1 MNIHKRFKIHFFGQL
16 GLTVFLLLA
25 MTVTVFATIGFVV
38 MEEEV
43 TQDLTE
49 ANGLFL
55 TSNLELDGEKLTIKE
70 ELKTLVENQN
80 GWLIAYRQDGS
91 FLDSYHVPSDLN
103 DRKNLKVESI
113 LKESGETTYQHWN
126 LELKEAQRIQ
136 LLFGKRNIGQVLM
149 NELKQ
154 EVDWG
159 SGKLSPSRNTMQKIK
174 RENGWVQ
181 LLDPSGEVVD
191 DLESNGEPK
200 SYSTAELISLK
211 GEDTSVST
219 YLDENSGQILLA
231 GSHEAS
237 SSGASTLRSFSNGG
251 IILLLILIAVL
262 LLGPF
267 WHARKYGLPLITMM
281 KWIQNLSNGVYE
293 QPLDSNGRPVMKN
306 TKGKLKRKYRLYKDL
321 ITNLSQLT
329 ETLHQNTLYQKQMA
343 ATREEWISGLSHD
356 LKTPLA
362 SISGYAHMLEA
373 ETYGWT
379 KEETRQFAGIITEK
393 STYMEQLIEELTLT
407 YRLKNRALPINKEE
421 TDMNELLRRTLIH
434 FINDQAN
441 RHMTFQFA
449 PYESS
454 LYAKVDPK
462 WFQRVLDNLIANAIK
477 YNAPGTEINLSLS
490 KIEQHLVVITIE
502 DNGRG
507 MNKET
512 MDRLFQRYYRGT
524 NTSETSTGS
533 GLGMAITKQLIE
545 LHNGSINVSSTV
557 GIGTKVRIMVPV

>member
-1 MNIHKRFKIHFFGQL
+1 MNIHKRFMIHFFGQL

-103 DRKNLKVESI
+103 DRRNLKVESI

-149 NELKQ
+149 NEVKQ

-262 LLGPF
+262 LLGTF

-393 STYMEQLIEELTLT
+393 STYMEQLIEDLTLT

-441 RHMTFQFA
+441 RHMTFHFA